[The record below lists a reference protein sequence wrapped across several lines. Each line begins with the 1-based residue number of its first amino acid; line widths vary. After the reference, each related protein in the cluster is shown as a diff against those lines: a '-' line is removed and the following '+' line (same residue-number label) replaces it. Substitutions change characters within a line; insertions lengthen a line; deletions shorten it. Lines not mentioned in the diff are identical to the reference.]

1 MSAHLDGKIGGYVG
15 AAQRCDRLADQAEAA
30 GNAEKATALR
40 LRAQNHRARA
50 EQYRQIRGAPQGH
63 WRLRLK
69 ALTGL
74 TYEAGE
80 AISPEESR
88 RIRQRS
94 AEQRRCPACGRS
106 GALRVR
112 GDNRRCR
119 WGDCRYED

>member
-15 AAQRCDRLADQAEAA
+15 AAQRCERLADQAEASGDVERA
-30 GNAEKATALR
+30 VR
-40 LRAQNHRARA
+40 LRQRAEQHRARA
-50 EQYRQIRGAPQGH
+50 EQYRQIRGAPVGH

-74 TYEAGE
+74 TYEPGE
-80 AISPEESR
+80 PVTPAEAR
-88 RIRQRS
+88 RARQRS

-112 GDNRRCR
+112 DNYRRCR
-119 WGDCRYED
+119 WKDCHYED